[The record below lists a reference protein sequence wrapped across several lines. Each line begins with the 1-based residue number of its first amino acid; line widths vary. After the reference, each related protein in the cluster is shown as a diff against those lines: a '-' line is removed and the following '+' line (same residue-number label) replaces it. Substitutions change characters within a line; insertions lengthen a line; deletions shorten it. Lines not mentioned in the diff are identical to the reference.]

1 MDLSFLAE
9 WVVKGMYFPVL
20 LLTFG
25 LTLAAIWLS
34 YEPIAALCRGRL
46 TLDAT
51 RMQRIMETSFVNMT
65 IDECAI
71 LLARIYWA
79 GVGAFFLLT
88 MAMGRPNI
96 FIALAVGVLFY
107 IAANVWVKRQTQMRL
122 DLFERQLPDVLT
134 LMANTLKS
142 GLTLQ
147 QSLEICARE
156 MAKPASHEFFLVV
169 QEIKVGA
176 TIEEALQH
184 LSERMPLQ
192 EIEMLVTTVTTLRQ
206 SGGNLTESFETI
218 AKVIKERN
226 AVKGKIK
233 ALTAEA
239 MFQGKLLA
247 FLPFVFML
255 LLYVTSKEFIMPLFV
270 DPIGWGIIVLI
281 ILFVSFGHWVMT
293 KLVQIDV

>member
-1 MDLSFLAE
+1 MDLQQLQLWA
-9 WVVKGMYFPVL
+9 VNAGTIPVL
-20 LLTFG
+20 LVSFG
-25 LTLAAIWLS
+25 LVLVAVWTA
-34 YEPIAALCRGRL
+34 YEPIADMARGRI
-46 TLDAT
+46 TLDAK
-51 RMQRIMETSFVNMT
+51 RMQRIMEASFVNMT
-65 IDECAI
+65 IEQCAEI
-71 LLARIYWA
+71 LARVFWGTVAAI
-79 GVGAFFLLT
+79 FLLT
-88 MAMGRPNI
+88 WASGRPNP
-96 FIALAVGVLFY
+96 FVAVACGFLGY
-107 IAANVWVKRQTQMRL
+107 IAANVWVGRQTQMRL
-122 DLFERQLPDVLT
+122 ELFEKQLPDVLT

-147 QSLEICARE
+147 QSLDICARE

-176 TIEEALQH
+176 TPEEALQH
-184 LSERMPLQ
+184 LAERMPLQ

-206 SGGNLTESFETI
+206 AGGNLTESFETI

-247 FLPFVFML
+247 CLPFIFML
-255 LLYVTSKEFIMPLFV
+255 LLYATSREFVMPLFT

-281 ILFVSFGHWVMT
+281 LLFVSFGYWVMS
-293 KLVQIDV
+293 KIVAIDV